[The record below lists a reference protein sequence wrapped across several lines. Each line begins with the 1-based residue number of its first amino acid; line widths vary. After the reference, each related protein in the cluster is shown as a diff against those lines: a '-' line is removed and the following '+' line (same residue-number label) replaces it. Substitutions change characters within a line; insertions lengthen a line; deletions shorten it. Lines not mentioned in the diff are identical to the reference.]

1 MLPAVVAAQN
11 FPVTPQQRATANQV
25 AQAGVALSDLSPDAP
40 ERHTVVRG
48 DTLWAISGLFLRS
61 PWRWPELWGMNL
73 NDIRNPH
80 RIYPGQVLVLDTSS
94 GRALLRVAGADG
106 DVPTVRVSPRTRYE
120 ALSDSAIPPIS
131 MQLIEPF
138 LTEAQVVNE
147 AEFAQ
152 APRLVAAQEGRV
164 LLSRG
169 DRAYARSLLGADG
182 DGALTIERGSPRD
195 FRVFRSATPLKDP
208 TTGEVLG
215 FEAQYVGRV
224 RLARAEQLNQVRG
237 KDGKLEAEIVPA
249 TVDIT
254 ATKEEIRAGDRM
266 LPEPP
271 RDFSLFVPRAPEQDQ
286 AGQIVSVY
294 GNAVT
299 YAGQNQVVAINRG
312 AEHGVAPGHV
322 LAVLKDGRRL
332 QDRTDSQ
339 RATIKLPSER
349 NGLMVV
355 FRVFERVSYGLVLQI
370 SDSVKVGDRFTNP

>member
-1 MLPAVVAAQN
+1 
-11 FPVTPQQRATANQV
+11 
-25 AQAGVALSDLSPDAP
+25 
-40 ERHTVVRG
+40 
-48 DTLWAISGLFLRS
+48 
-61 PWRWPELWGMNL
+61 
-73 NDIRNPH
+73 
-80 RIYPGQVLVLDTSS
+80 
-94 GRALLRVAGADG
+94 
-106 DVPTVRVSPRTRYE
+106 
-120 ALSDSAIPPIS
+120 
-131 MQLIEPF
+131 
-138 LTEAQVVNE
+138 
-147 AEFAQ
+147 
-152 APRLVAAQEGRV
+152 
-164 LLSRG
+164 
-169 DRAYARSLLGADG
+169 
-182 DGALTIERGSPRD
+182 
-195 FRVFRSATPLKDP
+195 
-208 TTGEVLG
+208 
-215 FEAQYVGRV
+215 
-224 RLARAEQLNQVRG
+224 
-237 KDGKLEAEIVPA
+237 
-249 TVDIT
+249 
-254 ATKEEIRAGDRM
+254 M